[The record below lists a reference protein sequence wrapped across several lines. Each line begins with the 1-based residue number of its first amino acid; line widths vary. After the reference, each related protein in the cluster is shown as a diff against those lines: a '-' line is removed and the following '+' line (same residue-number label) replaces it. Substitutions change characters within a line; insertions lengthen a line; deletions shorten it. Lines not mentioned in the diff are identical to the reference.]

1 MENKICCKEVKCEC
15 IKEMNNRDLLDDIL
29 ASEKAITTNTS
40 IALIEA
46 SNDKLEQ
53 EIFEFF
59 ETVLQLQREA
69 FELAWNNGW
78 YTLEEVQKSKIGEKA
93 KSLQK
98 KYDELCS

>member
-1 MENKICCKEVKCEC
+1 MENKVCCKEVQCEC

-46 SNDKLEQ
+46 SNDKLEK

-59 ETVLQLQREA
+59 ETVLELQREA

-98 KYDELCS
+98 KYDEFCN